1 MRPELILVVLAI
13 GLALLALSKL
23 GRRQSGVPA
32 GEVVYSD
39 TGAEQEQ
46 EKPLYSARYRL
57 AGRPDYLVN
66 KDNRIVP
73 VEVKSG
79 RAPKQPYQSHILQLA
94 AYCLLVEEVYRQR
107 PPYGIIRYADC
118 MFEIDYTDK
127 LKAELLAT
135 IRQMRADM
143 RKPEVRRS
151 HNHRARCARCGYR
164 HECDDSLALPG
175 VWPDFD
181 E

>member
-1 MRPELILVVLAI
+1 MGPEFILLVIIA
-13 GLALLALSKL
+13 GLALLLLSKL
-23 GRRQSGVPA
+23 GRRKSGVPD

-39 TGAEQEQ
+39 TGAEREQ

-66 KDNRIVP
+66 KDNRIIP

-79 RAPKQPYQSHILQLA
+79 RAPEQPYQSHILQLA

-118 MFEIDYTDK
+118 MFEVDYTDK
-127 LKAELLAT
+127 LKRDLIEVLGQ
-135 IRQMRADM
+135 IRADM
-143 RKPEVRRS
+143 RAPEVRRS
-151 HNHRARCARCGYR
+151 HNQEARCMRCGYR

-175 VWPDFD
+175 VRPDF
-181 E
+181 